1 MKKNLVNDEIDLI
14 EVFQI
19 IWRKKNY
26 VILSIVISLFL
37 ALLTHIYTVKFN
49 NNNIKKLDT
58 ITTVSPIETIEES
71 IYQTYSLALQLV
83 SERLT
88 QIYLNSN
95 YVISTDN
102 KIRLNKNYNLEINKI
117 TKNFLFKMFVEE
129 ISQRNNLENL
139 IKKFNLIKEEDYP
152 NKIEYKNAIDKI
164 ITNIRIV
171 NLDSLNSGNEFYQI
185 TIEHQTDD
193 INNWTNFLEFLE
205 VEVNLAVRTKI
216 IQMLN
221 NYVTYLKTIKNFE
234 IEDLK
239 NLLLTTQNDD
249 EKMILDERLSQ
260 LKSNKYIERINI
272 IFNSSPIS
280 DKEKF
285 YAGKINYE
293 SMYFK
298 NTSSNRILLKK
309 LYMLA
314 ILLGT
319 ILGIF
324 FALIANAVQKRG

>member
-37 ALLTHIYTVKFN
+37 ALLTHIYIVKF
-49 NNNIKKLDT
+49 NNIKKLDT

-83 SERLT
+83 IEPLT
-88 QIYLNSN
+88 QIYLNSDSE
-95 YVISTDN
+95 ISTDT
-102 KIRLNKNYNLEINKI
+102 KRLNKKYNLEINKI

-129 ISQRNNLENL
+129 ISQRDNLENL

-185 TIEHQTDD
+185 TIEYQTDD
-193 INNWTNFLEFLE
+193 VNNWTNFLEFLE
-205 VEVNLAVRTKI
+205 VEVNLAVRTKL

-221 NYVTYLKTIKNFE
+221 NSLTYLKTIKNFE

-249 EKMILDERLSQ
+249 EKMILDEKLSQ
-260 LKSNKYIERINI
+260 LKSNKHIERINI

-285 YAGKINYE
+285 YAGKINHE

-298 NTSSNRILLKK
+298 NTSDRISLKK
-309 LYMLA
+309 LYLLA

>member
-37 ALLTHIYTVKFN
+37 ALLTHIYIVKF
-49 NNNIKKLDT
+49 NNIKKLDT
-58 ITTVSPIETIEES
+58 ITKVSPIQMVEES
-71 IYQTYSLALQLV
+71 IYQNYSLALQLV
-83 SERLT
+83 IEPLT
-88 QIYLNSN
+88 QIYLNSDSE
-95 YVISTDN
+95 ISTDT
-102 KIRLNKNYNLEINKI
+102 IRLNKKYNLEINKI

-152 NKIEYKNAIDKI
+152 NKIEYKNAIDEI
-164 ITNIRIV
+164 IFNIRIL

-205 VEVNLAVRTKI
+205 VEANLAVRTKL

-221 NYVTYLKTIKNFE
+221 NSLTYLKTIKNFE

-249 EKMILDERLSQ
+249 EKMIIDERLSQ

-272 IFNSSPIS
+272 IFDSSPIS

-285 YAGKINYE
+285 YAGKINHE

-298 NTSSNRILLKK
+298 NTSDRILLKR
-309 LYMLA
+309 LYVLA

-324 FALIANAVQKRG
+324 FVLIANAVQKRG

>member
-37 ALLTHIYTVKFN
+37 ALLTHIYIIKFS
-49 NNNIKKLDT
+49 IKKKLDT
-58 ITTVSPIETIEES
+58 ITKVSPIETVEES
-71 IYQTYSLALQLV
+71 IYQNYSLALQLV
-83 SERLT
+83 IEPLT
-88 QIYLNSN
+88 KIYLNSN
-95 YVISTDN
+95 SEISTDT
-102 KIRLNKNYNLEINKI
+102 IRLNKNYNLEINKI
-117 TKNFLFKMFVEE
+117 TKNFLFKLFVEE
-129 ISQRNNLENL
+129 ISQRDNLENL

-164 ITNIRIV
+164 ISNIRIV

-185 TIEHQTDD
+185 TIQYQTDD
-193 INNWTNFLEFLE
+193 LNNWTNFLEFLE
-205 VEVNLAVRTKI
+205 VEVNLAVRTKL

-221 NYVTYLKTIKNFE
+221 NSLTYLKTIKNFE

-239 NLLLTTQNDD
+239 NSLLTTQNDD
-249 EKMILDERLSQ
+249 EKMILDEKLSQ
-260 LKSNKYIERINI
+260 LKSNKHIERINI

-285 YAGKINYE
+285 YAGKINHE

>member
-49 NNNIKKLDT
+49 NNNIKKFDT
-58 ITTVSPIETIEES
+58 ITKVSPIETVEES
-71 IYQTYSLALQLV
+71 IYQNYSLALQLV
-83 SERLT
+83 IEPLT

-95 YVISTDN
+95 SEISTDT
-102 KIRLNKNYNLEINKI
+102 IRLNKNYNLEINKI

-129 ISQRNNLENL
+129 ISQRDNLENL

-164 ITNIRIV
+164 ISNIRIV

-185 TIEHQTDD
+185 TIEYQTDD

-216 IQMLN
+216 IQMFN
-221 NYVTYLKTIKNFE
+221 NSLTYLKTIKNFK

-249 EKMILDERLSQ
+249 EKMILDERLNQ

-285 YAGKINYE
+285 YAGKINHE

-298 NTSSNRILLKK
+298 NTSSDRILLKR

>member
-37 ALLTHIYTVKFN
+37 ALLTHIYIVKFN

-83 SERLT
+83 IEPLT
-88 QIYLNSN
+88 QIYLNSDSE
-95 YVISTDN
+95 ISTDT
-102 KIRLNKNYNLEINKI
+102 KRLNKKYNLEINKI
-117 TKNFLFKMFVEE
+117 TKNFLFKLFVEE
-129 ISQRNNLENL
+129 ISQRDNLENL

-185 TIEHQTDD
+185 TIEYQTDD
-193 INNWTNFLEFLE
+193 VNNWTNFLEFLE

-249 EKMILDERLSQ
+249 EKMILDEKLSQ
-260 LKSNKYIERINI
+260 LKSNKHIERINI

-285 YAGKINYE
+285 YAGKINHE

-298 NTSSNRILLKK
+298 NTSDRISLKK
-309 LYMLA
+309 LYLLA

>member
-37 ALLTHIYTVKFN
+37 ALLTHIYTVKFD
-49 NNNIKKLDT
+49 NIKKIDT
-58 ITTVSPIETIEES
+58 ITKVSPIQVVEES
-71 IYQTYSLALQLV
+71 IYQNYSLALQLV
-83 SERLT
+83 IEPLI
-88 QIYLNSN
+88 QIYLNSDSE
-95 YVISTDN
+95 ISTDI
-102 KIRLNKNYNLEINKI
+102 KRLNKKYNLEINKI
-117 TKNFLFKMFVEE
+117 TKNFLFKLFVEE
-129 ISQRNNLENL
+129 ISQRDNLENL

-152 NKIEYKNAIDKI
+152 NKIEYKNAIDEI
-164 ITNIRIV
+164 ILNIRIL

-205 VEVNLAVRTKI
+205 VEANLAVRTKL

-221 NYVTYLKTIKNFE
+221 NSLTYLKTIKNFE

-249 EKMILDERLSQ
+249 EKMIIDERLSQ

-272 IFNSSPIS
+272 IFDSSPIS

-285 YAGKINYE
+285 YAGKINHE

-298 NTSSNRILLKK
+298 NTFDRILLKK
-309 LYMLA
+309 LYVLA

-324 FALIANAVQKRG
+324 FVLIANAVQKRG

>member
-58 ITTVSPIETIEES
+58 ITKVSPIETVEES
-71 IYQTYSLALQLV
+71 IYQNYSLALQLV
-83 SERLT
+83 IEPLT

-95 YVISTDN
+95 SEISTDT
-102 KIRLNKNYNLEINKI
+102 IRLNKNYNLEINKI

-129 ISQRNNLENL
+129 ISQRDNLENL

-164 ITNIRIV
+164 ISNIRIV

-185 TIEHQTDD
+185 TIEYQTDD

-216 IQMLN
+216 IQMFN
-221 NYVTYLKTIKNFE
+221 NSLTYLKTIKNFK

-249 EKMILDERLSQ
+249 EKMILDERLNQ

-285 YAGKINYE
+285 YAGKINHE

-298 NTSSNRILLKK
+298 NTSSDRILLKR

>member
-37 ALLTHIYTVKFN
+37 ALLTHIYIVKFD
-49 NNNIKKLDT
+49 NIKKIDT
-58 ITTVSPIETIEES
+58 ITKVSPIQVVEES
-71 IYQTYSLALQLV
+71 IYQNYSLALQLV
-83 SERLT
+83 IEPLI
-88 QIYLNSN
+88 QIYLNSDSE
-95 YVISTDN
+95 ISTDI
-102 KIRLNKNYNLEINKI
+102 KRLNKKYNLEINKI
-117 TKNFLFKMFVEE
+117 TKNFLFKLFVEE
-129 ISQRNNLENL
+129 ISQRDNLENL

-152 NKIEYKNAIDKI
+152 NKIEYKNAIDEI
-164 ITNIRIV
+164 ILNIRIL

-193 INNWTNFLEFLE
+193 INNWTNFLEFIE
-205 VEVNLAVRTKI
+205 VEANLAVRKKL

-221 NYVTYLKTIKNFE
+221 NSLTYLKTIKNFE

-249 EKMILDERLSQ
+249 EKMIIDERLSQ

-272 IFNSSPIS
+272 IFDSSPIS

-285 YAGKINYE
+285 YAGKINHE

-298 NTSSNRILLKK
+298 NTFDRILLKK
-309 LYMLA
+309 LYVLA

-324 FALIANAVQKRG
+324 FVLIANAVQKRG